1 MNGSLLVVVV
11 VLVGAGEFV
20 KLVQCRLDS
29 GVEGVSGD
37 GFCCIGMVVVL
48 CLDGKVHVHSVVCWV
63 E

>member
-29 GVEGVSGD
+29 GVRRIWD
-37 GFCCIGMVVVL
+37 LL
-48 CLDGKVHVHSVVCWV
+48 CGWSV